1 MKYLLVSV
9 YDGYVKFNA
18 LHDRTSGDYTRAYGD
33 LLDFFAERKKK
44 VTVIKLDNEKS
55 AEVEDM
61 FRQRDTEY
69 AYVPPGNHRTLKAER
84 AIRAAKNHII
94 AMLCTADDEFPMY
107 LWDKVLPQAE
117 LTIKH
122 LRECKSNPA
131 VSAYEGM
138 FNKKYDFDAHP
149 IAPVGIKVIV
159 HDKPDNRASWD
170 AHGVEGFYLGPA
182 LDHYRC
188 WRAWIKSTRSV
199 RVSDTMAWFPA
210 RVKMPGASPI
220 DMLSAAVKDVSAAL
234 TRVADN
240 EAVSQH
246 RQPYDTL
253 HVTAVSA
260 LQDIARMLNPNAPFA
275 NPPDDVA
282 EPVIAMAPIQR
293 VPVEEPPDVIAA
305 PPVMELRRNRQPSR
319 AWLEGQANLVTW
331 AEIDNDQFVCDGED
345 DRQNSWIAGQC
356 KHRGYVFQRV
366 PLNHRHKSNNAATQ
380 RMNKFFSSNTAYSML
395 NLTDEGEPL
404 NYRRAKS
411 GPNTALWEIE
421 EAVEIRKLMTTGTIR
436 PIHLH
441 EVPADRKMDATYYNP
456 QVTEKFKNGKIKR
469 RVVQSEEIA
478 STILEKSQHALRRWR
493 SSSYSLTQW

>member
-1 MKYLLVSV
+1 MDGTTSATTEAAATAEAVVAVDTESETVFVQSIQLGDQCHSDATGRFPHESSTGMKYLLVSV
-9 YDGYVKFNA
+9 YDGYIKFNA

-61 FRQRDTEY
+61 FRLRDTEY

-84 AIRAAKNHII
+84 AIRAAKNHIL

-117 LTIKH
+117 LTINH

-170 AHGVEGFYLGPA
+170 PHGVEGFYLGPA

-220 DMLSAAVKDVSAAL
+220 DMLSAAVKDVSVAL

-253 HVTAVSA
+253 QATAVSA

-275 NPPDDVA
+275 NPPRMLQNQSSRWHPFRGCQRKSHQVSVWGHHLWSSGATVNPA
-282 EPVIAMAPIQR
+282 EHGWRVRPTRSPGQR
-293 VPVEEPPDVIAA
+293 STMTSLYATVKTTDRTVG
-305 PPVMELRRNRQPSR
+305 S
-319 AWLEGQANLVTW
+319 QANANTGGTY
-331 AEIDNDQFVCDGED
+331 F
-345 DRQNSWIAGQC
+345 
-356 KHRGYVFQRV
+356 RGC
-366 PLNHRHKSNNAATQ
+366 L
-380 RMNKFFSSNTAYSML
+380 
-395 NLTDEGEPL
+395 
-404 NYRRAKS
+404 
-411 GPNTALWEIE
+411 
-421 EAVEIRKLMTTGTIR
+421 
-436 PIHLH
+436 
-441 EVPADRKMDATYYNP
+441 
-456 QVTEKFKNGKIKR
+456 
-469 RVVQSEEIA
+469 
-478 STILEKSQHALRRWR
+478 
-493 SSSYSLTQW
+493 